1 MRQDSF
7 TEVICELH
15 FSALD
20 EVRESLVCSIDKL
33 FLAQLVQNASICRL
47 VAIDILHAM
56 HDLMTAHLLLRAGFI
71 VSEFIFL

>member
-20 EVRESLVCSIDKL
+20 EVCKSLICSLDKL
-33 FLAQLVQNASICRL
+33 FLTKLVQNASICRL
-47 VAIDILHAM
+47 VAIDILHAL
-56 HDLMTAHLLLRAGFI
+56 HNLMTAHLLLRAGFI
-71 VSEFIFL
+71 VSEFILL